1 MSSWVGFRRDVVEYD
16 RAARSAG
23 ETKYPIR
30 RMLRFALDGV
40 TSFSNFPLQLAAL
53 AGVLCAL
60 VALLGL
66 PLTIVARYSGIYER
80 GVPSLLFVILL
91 IGGIQLLALGRD
103 RRVPRAHLRRGQ
115 AAAALRRL
123 TRAQPRCRGR
133 RRGGAGRRR
142 APRRGMRVAVIGA
155 GVAGLVCAHRLAQE
169 GHAADV
175 YERWPGLGGQAATI
189 DVGGHL
195 LERYYHHL
203 FTSDRHIAEL
213 YEELGMPDELE
224 WRPSSMAFFLEGRS
238 WPFTSPLHLLRFKP
252 LSLPARVRMGLA
264 VLKLQKTAR
273 SVEPFE
279 SITAREWIRSAMGAQ
294 PYEKIW
300 GPLLRGKFGDRADDI
315 SMAWLWGKLTM
326 RRKLE
331 GKEARQELLGYP
343 RRSWE
348 PLFHALQASIETRG
362 GRVLIDR
369 PAQRIA
375 RIPTGFEVTAGA
387 AGSFRRGHD
396 PAAFEPAGAGDLRR
410 RRRHRPQ
417 RRLRRRCSTTT
428 LTRAIGPEYLG
439 RLERIEY
446 HTALCL
452 LLELDRQF
460 SPYYWTNVAD
470 PELPFVGLVEHTN
483 FVEPERYDGR
493 RFLYVANYLA
503 PGDELLEPR
512 RRRAARALHAGPAQG
527 QPGLRALM
535 GQGAL
540 AAPRA
545 GRAAD
550 RHRRLPGADPAAADG
565 RRAPRARQH
574 DADLPRG
581 PRDQLRRAAGRRRR
595 RRAALAA
602 LEQRL
607 GRDRVV
613 APVAPRVAA
622 QQPPAREHEAA
633 PRAVVAHGLDRVV
646 RARRQV
652 LAAAR
657 QQRRDEALVEADR
670 REQDGAHG
678 AHAFAPPSPATSS
691 ESAPRMPA
699 VPSRSASSRASG
711 RATTT

>member
-1 MSSWVGFRRDVVEYD
+1 
-16 RAARSAG
+16 
-23 ETKYPIR
+23 
-30 RMLRFALDGV
+30 
-40 TSFSNFPLQLAAL
+40 
-53 AGVLCAL
+53 
-60 VALLGL
+60 
-66 PLTIVARYSGIYER
+66 
-80 GVPSLLFVILL
+80 
-91 IGGIQLLALGRD
+91 
-103 RRVPRAHLRRGQ
+103 
-115 AAAALRRL
+115 
-123 TRAQPRCRGR
+123 
-133 RRGGAGRRR
+133 
-142 APRRGMRVAVIGA
+142 MRVAVIGA
-155 GVAGLVCAHRLAQE
+155 GVAGLVCAHRLSQE

-189 DVGGHL
+189 DVGGHR

-343 RRSWE
+343 RRSWD
-348 PLFHALQASIETRG
+348 PLFDALQASIETRG

-369 PAQRIA
+369 PAHRIA

-396 PAAFEPAGAGDLRR
+396 PAAFEPAGAETYDAVVATVPNDVFAGLLDDGLK
-410 RRRHRPQ
+410 Q
-417 RRLRRRCSTTT
+417 
-428 LTRAIGPEYLG
+428 AIGPEYLG

-503 PGDELLEPR
+503 PGDELLDLD
-512 RRRAARALHAGPAQG
+512 ADALLERYT
-527 QPGLRALM
+527 PGLRKVNPGFERSWVKQRWLHREPAAQPIVTVGYPERIPPLQT
-535 GQGAL
+535 GVEHLVLANTTQIYPEDRGTNYAVRLGGDAAGAL
-540 AAPRA
+540 LS
-545 GRAAD
+545 
-550 RHRRLPGADPAAADG
+550 RRLNNVWAETG
-565 RRAPRARQH
+565 
-574 DADLPRG
+574 
-581 PRDQLRRAAGRRRR
+581 
-595 RRAALAA
+595 
-602 LEQRL
+602 
-607 GRDRVV
+607 
-613 APVAPRVAA
+613 
-622 QQPPAREHEAA
+622 
-633 PRAVVAHGLDRVV
+633 
-646 RARRQV
+646 
-652 LAAAR
+652 
-657 QQRRDEALVEADR
+657 
-670 REQDGAHG
+670 
-678 AHAFAPPSPATSS
+678 S
-691 ESAPRMPA
+691 
-699 VPSRSASSRASG
+699 
-711 RATTT
+711 